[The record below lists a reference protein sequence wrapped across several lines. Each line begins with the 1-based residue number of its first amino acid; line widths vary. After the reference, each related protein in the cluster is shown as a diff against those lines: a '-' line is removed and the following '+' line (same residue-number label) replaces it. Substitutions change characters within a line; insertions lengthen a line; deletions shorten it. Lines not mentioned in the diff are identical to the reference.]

1 MKIKWLKL
9 FVALAGIV
17 AILIVFSLAQEM
29 NRRLAVQREIVR
41 LENEAS
47 KLEKNL
53 IQMENL
59 NQYFK
64 TDDFA
69 ELMAREKLNY
79 RAPGE
84 KVVLIPEQ
92 PMVKGVS
99 DEMAEENNR
108 PIPKKWWDAFFT
120 DTAGRPGL

>member
-1 MKIKWLKL
+1 MNARWLK
-9 FVALAGIV
+9 FVLAAAGII
-17 AILIVFSLAQEM
+17 AMLIIFSLVQEM
-29 NRRLAVQREIVR
+29 NRRLSVQREIVR
-41 LENEAS
+41 LESEAS

-79 RAPGE
+79 HAEGE
-84 KVVLIPEQ
+84 KVVLVPETATEQ
-92 PMVKGVS
+92 DES
-99 DEMAEENNR
+99 DEADMADER
-108 PIPKKWWDAFFT
+108 SIPKRWWDAFFT
-120 DTAGRPGL
+120 KPLAH

>member
-1 MKIKWLKL
+1 MKAGWLKL
-9 FVALAGIV
+9 GLAAAGIV
-17 AILIVFSLAQEM
+17 AVLIIFSLVQEM
-29 NRRLAVQREIVR
+29 NRRLSVQREIVR
-41 LENEAS
+41 LESEAN

-79 RAPGE
+79 RAAGE
-84 KVVLIPEQ
+84 KVVLIPETEA
-92 PMVKGVS
+92 VR
-99 DEMAEENNR
+99 DESEEGEAIDNR
-108 PIPKKWWDAFFT
+108 SIPKRWWDAFFT
-120 DTAGRPGL
+120 KPIK

>member
-1 MKIKWLKL
+1 MKAGWLKL
-9 FVALAGIV
+9 GLAAAGIV
-17 AILIVFSLAQEM
+17 AVLIIFSLVQEM
-29 NRRLAVQREIVR
+29 NRRLSVQREIVR
-41 LENEAS
+41 LESEAN

-79 RAPGE
+79 RAEGE
-84 KVVLIPEQ
+84 KVVLIPETEA
-92 PMVKGVS
+92 VR
-99 DEMAEENNR
+99 DESEEGEAIDNR
-108 PIPKKWWDAFFT
+108 SIPKRWWDAFFT
-120 DTAGRPGL
+120 KPIK

>member
-1 MKIKWLKL
+1 MNARWLK
-9 FVALAGIV
+9 FVLAAAGVI
-17 AILIVFSLAQEM
+17 AILIIFSLVQEM
-29 NRRLAVQREIVR
+29 NRRLSVQREIVR
-41 LENEAS
+41 LESEAN

-79 RAPGE
+79 RAEGE
-84 KVVLIPEQ
+84 KVVLIPETATAQ
-92 PMVKGVS
+92 DES
-99 DEMAEENNR
+99 DEADVVDER
-108 PIPKKWWDAFFT
+108 SIPKRWWDAFFT
-120 DTAGRPGL
+120 KPLAR

>member
-1 MKIKWLKL
+1 MNARWLK
-9 FVALAGIV
+9 FVLAAAGII
-17 AILIVFSLAQEM
+17 AILIIFSLVQEM
-29 NRRLAVQREIVR
+29 NRRLSVQREIVR
-41 LENEAS
+41 LESEAN

-79 RAPGE
+79 RAEGE
-84 KVVLIPEQ
+84 KVVLIPETATAQ
-92 PMVKGVS
+92 DES
-99 DEMAEENNR
+99 DETDEVDER
-108 PIPKKWWDAFFT
+108 SIPKRWWDAFFT
-120 DTAGRPGL
+120 KPLAR